1 MTYVVLGLL
10 SVVCVELFFRLKLPE
25 TIAVMAR
32 VARGAVGVLV
42 SSELSDA
49 EKEVAARKGSLD
61 LLKATFAFTTRF
73 LLICVVVYVA
83 DLLIARFLPERRDE
97 IVRFLFSP
105 IGIVALTIAMV
116 GYVWMR
122 NAVRQKL

>member
-10 SVVCVELFFRLKLPE
+10 SIVCVELFFRLKLPE
-25 TIAVMAR
+25 KIAVMAR
-32 VARGAVGVLV
+32 VARGAVAVLA

-61 LLKATFAFTTRF
+61 LLKATFVFTIRF
-73 LLICVVVYVA
+73 LLICVVVYLA
-83 DLLIARFLPERRDE
+83 DLLVARFLPDRRDE
-97 IVRFLFSP
+97 MVQFLVSP
-105 IGIVALTIAMV
+105 IGLIALTVAMV
-116 GYVWMR
+116 AYVWIR